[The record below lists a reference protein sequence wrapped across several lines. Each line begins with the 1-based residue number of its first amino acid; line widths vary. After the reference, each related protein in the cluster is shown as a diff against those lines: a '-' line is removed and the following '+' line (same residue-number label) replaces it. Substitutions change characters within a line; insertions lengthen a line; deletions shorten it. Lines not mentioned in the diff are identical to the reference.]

1 MKYFSWRDT
10 VQNVDVAI
18 LLNPLH
24 PKINMHN
31 IHTVHYTFQGCA
43 LRKISGSPSGSQAF

>member
-1 MKYFSWRDT
+1 M
-10 VQNVDVAI
+10 VQNVDVTI

-31 IHTVHYTFQGCA
+31 LYTVHYTFNRMMKRRICV
-43 LRKISGSPSGSQAF
+43 KN

>member
-1 MKYFSWRDT
+1 M

-24 PKINMHN
+24 PKISMHN
-31 IHTVHYTFQGCA
+31 LHTVHYTFNRMMKRRICVKNQ
-43 LRKISGSPSGSQAF
+43 KSPKNTN